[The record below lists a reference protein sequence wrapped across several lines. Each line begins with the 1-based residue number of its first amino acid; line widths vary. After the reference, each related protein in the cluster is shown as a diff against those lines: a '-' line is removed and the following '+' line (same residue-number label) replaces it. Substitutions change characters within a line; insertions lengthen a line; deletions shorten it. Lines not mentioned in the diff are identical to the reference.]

1 MACLFKMK
9 RYHVILV
16 RGSEIGQERI
26 RQRGKEGRKGR
37 KRGETERNKQRR
49 EDDIRERER
58 DRKRMGFIIGKRW
71 WEYFVVSTI
80 SFESQFI

>member
-26 RQRGKEGRKGR
+26 RHRGKEGREGR
-37 KRGETERNKQRR
+37 KRGETDRNKQRR

-58 DRKRMGFIIGKRW
+58 DRKRMGFIIGERRW
-71 WEYFVVSTI
+71 EIFCG
-80 SFESQFI
+80 FHNFI